1 MARNLYSMKMF
12 MFAEQLEYDEE
23 TVVRLERLNLFL
35 GLFYTPMWMSS
46 TLAADAPA
54 NDLQFMKDMMKF
66 KRTDPEIA
74 QAVLQKLENH
84 KWYLTQEVVPFAL
97 FGSRLSDKEKQDI
110 AAKLHATEKPDS
122 FRRGKP
128 MFPQVT
134 AKTTLADLVGPE
146 SHLLLDT
153 LGIEYD
159 WLLQPVATWP
169 RSDDYSKALE
179 YVSNVKVVNDI
190 AERGVKMMT
199 DFANIITTDSQ
210 QKQYLL
216 QTVEYNRERF
226 DSFKKQTL
234 KK

>member
-1 MARNLYSMKMF
+1 
-12 MFAEQLEYDEE
+12 
-23 TVVRLERLNLFL
+23 
-35 GLFYTPMWMSS
+35 MWMSS
-46 TLAADAPA
+46 TLAADAPS

-74 QAVLQKLENH
+74 QAVLQKLE
-84 KWYLTQEVVPFAL
+84 KPQVVPDTGGLCRSLSSVADSVTKR
-97 FGSRLSDKEKQDI
+97 SRTLLPSCTPLRSQIASDEGNLCSLRLQ
-110 AAKLHATEKPDS
+110 P
-122 FRRGKP
+122 RR
-128 MFPQVT
+128 
-134 AKTTLADLVGPE
+134 LWADLVGPE

-159 WLLQPVATWP
+159 GFCSLWRHGQGV
-169 RSDDYSKALE
+169 DDYSKALE

-234 KK
+234 KR